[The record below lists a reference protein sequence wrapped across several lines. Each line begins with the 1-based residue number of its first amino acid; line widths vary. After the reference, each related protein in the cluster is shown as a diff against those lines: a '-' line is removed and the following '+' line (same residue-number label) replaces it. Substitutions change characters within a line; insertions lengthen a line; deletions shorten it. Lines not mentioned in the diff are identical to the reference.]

1 MFCCTFIVIVVIKS
15 CISVVE
21 YVHVFNLFFHHP
33 YNLRIQIEFLHRN
46 KSNLYQFG
54 TIKENWKNF
63 EIQKNPRQW
72 KNTHTKTDFIVHLH
86 SNGNENVGATSRQ
99 HCISTKQSQPYT
111 TTNGSSF
118 SPKAERGTNAGVAVA
133 AAAEFS
139 SSRPP
144 ICLDFVGSF
153 GSSSTYNHRESMSV
167 VGQTTNASSS
177 SLNFMDYRDF
187 NGNSPH
193 SSYAM
198 FAAQSDYPP
207 PPPNGYAGYNHAYH
221 YSNPYINPSTTNYP
235 LAVAGDYNPN
245 SFGMPPPQHLPQDI
259 KIPKDR

>member
-1 MFCCTFIVIVVIKS
+1 MQEKQV
-15 CISVVE
+15 
-21 YVHVFNLFFHHP
+21 
-33 YNLRIQIEFLHRN
+33 
-46 KSNLYQFG
+46 
-54 TIKENWKNF
+54 KEKKT
-63 EIQKNPRQW
+63 QKNGFYCAF
-72 KNTHTKTDFIVHLH
+72 D

-99 HCISTKQSQPYT
+99 QCISTKQSHSQPY

-118 SPKAERGTNAGVAVA
+118 SPKAERGSATAVA
-133 AAAEFS
+133 ATAAAEFN

-144 ICLDFVGSF
+144 ICLDFVSSF
-153 GSSSTYNHRESMSV
+153 GSSSTFNHRESMSV

-198 FAAQSDYPP
+198 FAAQSDYPPP

>member
-1 MFCCTFIVIVVIKS
+1 M
-15 CISVVE
+15 
-21 YVHVFNLFFHHP
+21 
-33 YNLRIQIEFLHRN
+33 
-46 KSNLYQFG
+46 
-54 TIKENWKNF
+54 
-63 EIQKNPRQW
+63 
-72 KNTHTKTDFIVHLH
+72 
-86 SNGNENVGATSRQ
+86 GATSRQ
-99 HCISTKQSQPYT
+99 QCISTKQSQSY
-111 TTNGSSF
+111 TTNGSNF
-118 SPKAERGTNAGVAVA
+118 SPKAERGIAAVA
-133 AAAEFS
+133 ATTAAAAAVDFN

-144 ICLDFVGSF
+144 ICLDFVSPF
-153 GSSSTYNHRESMSV
+153 GSSSTFSHRDSAM
-167 VGQTTNASSS
+167 VGQTANVSTSS